1 MVNLAAM
8 ASPPAISIVIPTR
21 RRPQSLA
28 RAMRSAVAQSD
39 VNTSGVD
46 PARLELVVADNDPE
60 GSARAAVEA
69 LRAEAPFA
77 VIYAHEPRAG
87 VANARNAA
95 LAVASGALIAFLD
108 DDEEA
113 PPGWLAA
120 LVDAQARFG
129 ADAVFGPVRGRA
141 PAGPLAHR
149 AYLESFFS
157 RHGPDEA
164 GRIDLYY
171 GCGCSLVRR
180 AALPDPVAPFSPAR
194 NHTGG
199 EDDLLF
205 GAMQAAGAV
214 FAWAP
219 DAWVWEDP
227 VPERLSLGYA
237 ISRAFVYGQGPTY
250 QCATAEPRDVAGVVR
265 WMAIGALQAS
275 VFGGLA
281 ALQWLVGAERRAF
294 TLDRA
299 ARGLGKV
306 LWWGPFKL
314 RLYGRSISPQTAS

>member
-1 MVNLAAM
+1 M

-28 RAMRSAVAQSD
+28 RAMRSAMAQ
-39 VNTSGVD
+39 TGVD
-46 PARLELVVADNDPE
+46 PAQLELVVADNDPD
-60 GSARAAVEA
+60 GSARAAVDA
-69 LRAEAPFA
+69 LRSEAPFA
-77 VIYAHEPRAG
+77 IVYAHESRAG

-95 LAVASGALIAFLD
+95 LAVAGGALIAFLD

-141 PAGPLAHR
+141 PEGPLAHR

-157 RHGPDEA
+157 RHGPAEA
-164 GRIDLYY
+164 GRTADYY

-180 AALPDPVAPFSPAR
+180 AAMPDPSAPFSPAR

-250 QCATAEPRDVAGVVR
+250 QCATARPRDVAGVVR
-265 WMAIGALQAS
+265 WMAIGALQAV
-275 VFGGLA
+275 VFGALA
-281 ALQWLVGAERRAF
+281 AIQWLVGAERRAF
-294 TLDRA
+294 TLDLA

-314 RLYGRSISPQTAS
+314 RIYGLPISPQTAS